1 MIILCCGKHIICKYS
16 IPVIFFLSL
25 PSSLKPCI
33 CKKGAGVS
41 TCTDQHL
48 VQHQDVAFDGLS
60 GFWTIGLSIRNLLA
74 CIGYTLYSVYPY
86 SNTSVIITHNQSEFT
101 PALSSGFFY

>member
-1 MIILCCGKHIICKYS
+1 MLVIKFWYNTIIHCS
-16 IPVIFFLSL
+16 
-25 PSSLKPCI
+25 
-33 CKKGAGVS
+33 AGVS

-74 CIGYTLYSVYPY
+74 CIGYTL
-86 SNTSVIITHNQSEFT
+86 
-101 PALSSGFFY
+101 